1 MQFDEDY
8 LEKVG
13 LLDLPDKKGFL
24 DSLQSEL
31 EMRVGHRMSEGMSDA
46 KLLEFDELAK
56 SGDTAAVQQ
65 WIRQERPDYKEIA
78 KDELEKLTSEIMLR
92 RDEIL
97 ERAAV

>member
-13 LLDLPDKKGFL
+13 LSELPDKEGFL
-24 DSLQSEL
+24 SSLQSEL

-56 SGDTAAVQQ
+56 SGDAAAIQR
-65 WIRQERPDYKEIA
+65 WIRRERPDYKEIA
-78 KDELEKLTSEIMLR
+78 REELEKLTSEVISR

-97 ERAAV
+97 AG